1 MKNID
6 SKWANFID
14 GLWEYR
20 GNTSIVLI
28 EHILRKNMAIGV
40 IHEPSQQLVGWFLMQ
55 ETGCQGILHVTEE
68 HRGKGIAQVLVREM
82 QETLLGLN
90 LEPVSV
96 ILDTNEP
103 SYRLFRKSGYDA
115 EHSTSHAMRRASL
128 ESGKHGGLLLVQGTR
143 NDSISGDTLRTK
155 KCINNKVT
163 KTAIIDGILRDL
175 IAALVFTETQA
186 NFEKLVTICGY
197 NRSSSVIIIHS
208 DL

>member
-1 MKNID
+1 
-6 SKWANFID
+6 
-14 GLWEYR
+14 
-20 GNTSIVLI
+20 
-28 EHILRKNMAIGV
+28 MAIGV

-115 EHSTSHAMRRASL
+115 EHSVQTPFPPQKWNIHQAVLIDLGATNNFSEAWNCYFNGLVGKKNPTICLLIRCLKQDAASVATTLKKFDKDGTSHAMRRASL

-143 NDSISGDTLRTK
+143 NDSIS
-155 KCINNKVT
+155 
-163 KTAIIDGILRDL
+163 
-175 IAALVFTETQA
+175 
-186 NFEKLVTICGY
+186 
-197 NRSSSVIIIHS
+197 
-208 DL
+208 